1 MAALLE
7 VSGRCVRSS
16 RQTNT
21 VDALDDVSFS
31 LGRHEALGIVGGSGS
46 GKSTLARAVL
56 RLVPMAAG
64 SVRFAGRDIGG
75 LSGRALRRYYRQVQ
89 MVFQQPQASFDP
101 CCTLG
106 DGIGESLR
114 LSGCTRRETADR
126 VAALLD
132 RCGMDPA
139 IAARYPHEVS
149 GGQCQRAAIAR
160 ALAIG
165 PQLLICDEATSAL
178 DVTTQA
184 QILALLRDLRAQ
196 TGMAILFISHDL
208 ALVQDL
214 CDRALVLHN
223 GRIVEEGMPDAI
235 IQHPQHPY
243 TKQLIEAVL

>member
-7 VSGRCVRSS
+7 VSGLCVRYS

-31 LGRHEALGIVGGSGS
+31 LGRHEALGVVGGSGC

-75 LSGRALRRYYRQVQ
+75 LSGHALRRYYRQVQ

-101 CCTLG
+101 RRTLG

-114 LSGCTRRETADR
+114 LAGNTRRETAAR
-126 VAALLD
+126 VAMLLD
-132 RCGMDPA
+132 RCGLAPE
-139 IAARYPHEVS
+139 IARCYPHEVS

-165 PQLLICDEATSAL
+165 PRLLICDEATSAL

-184 QILALLRDLRAQ
+184 QILTLLRDLRVQ

-208 ALVQDL
+208 ALVQDF
-214 CDRALVLHN
+214 CDRVLVLHK

>member
-7 VSGRCVRSS
+7 VSGLCVRYS

-31 LGRHEALGIVGGSGS
+31 LGRHEALGVVGGSGS
-46 GKSTLARAVL
+46 GKSTLACAVL

-64 SVRFAGRDIGG
+64 NVRFAGRDIGG
-75 LSGRALRRYYRQVQ
+75 LSGHALRRYYRQVQ

-101 CCTLG
+101 RRTLG

-114 LSGCTRRETADR
+114 LSGCTRRETVDR
-126 VAALLD
+126 VAMLLD
-132 RCGMDPA
+132 RCGLAPE
-139 IAARYPHEVS
+139 IAHCYPHEVS

-184 QILALLRDLRAQ
+184 QILTLLRDLRAQ

-208 ALVQDL
+208 ALVQDF
-214 CDRALVLHN
+214 CDRLLVMHK
-223 GRIVEEGMPDAI
+223 GCIVEEGMPDAI
-235 IQHPQHPY
+235 IQHPQHEY

>member
-7 VSGRCVRSS
+7 VSGLCVRYS

-31 LGRHEALGIVGGSGS
+31 LGRHEALGVVGGSGS

-64 SVRFAGRDIGG
+64 SVRFAGSDIGG
-75 LSGRALRRYYRQVQ
+75 LSGHALRRYYRQVQ

-101 CCTLG
+101 RRTLG

-114 LSGCTRRETADR
+114 LAGNTRRETVAR
-126 VAALLD
+126 VAMLLD
-132 RCGMDPA
+132 RCGLAPE
-139 IAARYPHEVS
+139 IARCYPHEVS

-184 QILALLRDLRAQ
+184 QILTLLRDLRAQ

-208 ALVQDL
+208 ALVQDF
-214 CDRALVLHN
+214 CDRVLVLHK

-243 TKQLIEAVL
+243 TKQLIDAVL